1 MAEFSLKDVVNA
13 LQTLTDEQTKELFV
27 QLGVKLHALDTIE
40 SQHKG
45 ASRKLY
51 AAQSWLDTDL
61 EASWEKIVA
70 GLKQIRMIV
79 LAERVASQHGLGTP
93 TSVTDN
99 MTSDPVS
106 PPVPTQVSDVTQSP
120 VTTESAPT
128 DPVQPSV
135 PAVSPTHPLTS
146 NTDRVQQVKA
156 DIEQLQDSFAGVMSK
171 TRLALCKKESN
182 NPEFLDDF
190 RDYLLFLPLSKRAT
204 HAKFFRE
211 SEDDILE
218 ARNIRKLL
226 AILGRHCNY
235 MNYEIML
242 QLIKK
247 FCEAL
252 KKRMFDYCESLKS
265 FEMATTID
273 IFLSAISACGDL
285 LQAFTQM
292 AMKINKP
299 ASVCTL
305 HEVRKLKET
314 LAEKA
319 ALPLYST
326 YIESVG
332 VSSVLVVLRFH
343 PDCIGWLLGAMTP
356 DFLHAHCVTE
366 VSVDGNP
373 LTIQQEDK
381 QKMVCVCVTVSVVE
395 LASAS
400 CTSRMIG
407 IVHIYRSYS

>member
-13 LQTLTDEQTKELFV
+13 LQTLTDEQMKELFV

-45 ASRKLY
+45 ANRKLY
-51 AAQSWLDTDL
+51 AAQSWLDADL

-70 GLKQIRMIV
+70 GLKQIGMIV
-79 LAERVASQHGLGTP
+79 LAERVASQHGLGVP
-93 TSVTDN
+93 TSVIGN

-120 VTTESAPT
+120 VTTESAS
-128 DPVQPSV
+128 VQSSI
-135 PAVSPTHPLTS
+135 PAVSPTLPLTS
-146 NTDRVQQVKA
+146 NADRVQQVKA
-156 DIEQLQDSFAGVMSK
+156 DIEQLQNSFAGVMSK
-171 TRLALCKKESN
+171 TRSALCKKESD

-190 RDYLLFLPLSKRAT
+190 RDYLLYLPLSKKAT
-204 HAKFFRE
+204 HAKFFCK
-211 SEDDILE
+211 SEDDILAAKE
-218 ARNIRKLL
+218 IRKLL

-242 QLIKK
+242 QLIKR
-247 FCEAL
+247 FCEAAL
-252 KKRMFDYCESLKS
+252 KKRMFDYCESLES

-356 DFLHAHCVTE
+356 DFLHVHCVTE
-366 VSVDGNP
+366 VSVDGTP

-381 QKMVCVCVTVSVVE
+381 QEMVCVCVTLSVVE